1 MGKLD
6 SVQNGIGITRRCFWP
21 EKPDFELLF
30 YYNMVDVTKKYRGIP
45 RFEYDGR
52 KFKVFLL
59 LGTVREGGEKPGK
72 GRGERAM
79 KFLVPPR

>member
-1 MGKLD
+1 
-6 SVQNGIGITRRCFWP
+6 
-21 EKPDFELLF
+21 
-30 YYNMVDVTKKYRGIP
+30 MVDVTKKYRGIP